1 MSAAWE
7 HHEKRIAGNQ
17 WLIAAAVMI
26 SALTAILDTTIVNVS
41 IPTIQAA
48 FGADIDQITW
58 VITGFLISSVVVVPM
73 TGWLSSLIGVKR
85 YYMISQVVFVAA
97 SMLCGLAW
105 NLPSLVFFRILQG
118 IGGGALLPVSL
129 SIMLEA
135 FPAEQTAQATAIFGL
150 GTILG
155 PIIGPTLGG
164 WLTENLSWR
173 WIFYVNLPIVAVGLF
188 MTWIAIKV
196 PQGREKTQRQ
206 PIDFWGLSFVTV
218 SLATLQVLL
227 QNGQREDWF
236 SSWYITAMAVV
247 SLAAGVLFVWWELR
261 VPHPFINLRI
271 FKDRNFTA
279 GVLLGVSVGAV
290 LFGSIFIIPIFC
302 AEILHYNAL
311 DIGLMLLPAAL
322 AAVPMFPIA
331 ARLVQKVDPRVL
343 CFLGFVGITLSNWL
357 NSHIDA
363 ETSRG
368 TLILYQAIR
377 SVCLPLVF
385 VPLSVIGLQ
394 FLPPRQKP
402 DASSLSNLTRTLA
415 GSLAVAALGSFI
427 VSRTQFHLARYAEYV
442 TQYGQQVAQRIAQYQ
457 SFFESRAGSDP
468 TLAHQQALAAIHN
481 VMQQQAAIASFDDT
495 FWVLMWASLAATLV
509 VFTARSTAASQRKL
523 DRQMRSADATRVG
536 RPAAILE

>member
-1 MSAAWE
+1 MSSWD
-7 HHEKRIAGNQ
+7 HHEKRIAGNK

-41 IPTIQAA
+41 IPTIQAG
-48 FGADIDQITW
+48 FGADLDQITW

-73 TGWLSSLIGVKR
+73 TGWLASLVGVKR
-85 YYMISQVVFVAA
+85 YYMLSQVVFVLA
-97 SMLCGLAW
+97 SMACGLAW

-173 WIFYVNLPIVAVGLF
+173 WIFFVNLPIVAVGLL

-196 PQGREKTQRQ
+196 PRGREKTERK
-206 PIDFWGLSFVTV
+206 PVDFWGLSFVTV

-236 SSWYITAMAVV
+236 NSWYITAMAVV
-247 SLAAGVLFVWWELR
+247 SLAAGILFVWWELR
-261 VPHPFINLRI
+261 VEHPFINLRI

-279 GVLLGVSVGAV
+279 GVLLGISVGAV
-290 LFGSIFIIPIFC
+290 LFGSIFIIPIYC

-322 AAVPMFPIA
+322 AAVPMFPIT
-331 ARLVQKVDPRVL
+331 ARLVQVVDPRIL
-343 CFLGFVGITLSNWL
+343 CFIGFAGVTLSNWL
-357 NSHIDA
+357 NSHLDA

-377 SVCLPLVF
+377 SACLPLVF

-427 VSRTQFHLARYAEYV
+427 VSRTQFHLTRYAEYI
-442 TQYGQQVAQRIAQYQ
+442 TQYSQIAAERISQYQ
-457 SFFESRAGSDP
+457 LFFERRAGSDP
-468 TLAHQQALAAIHN
+468 TIAHQQALATIHN
-481 VMQQQAAIASFDDT
+481 VMQQQAAIASFDDA
-495 FWVLMWASLAATLV
+495 FWVLMWAAAAATLV

-523 DRQMRSADATRVG
+523 DRQMGSTAPRPSPTPAGAT
-536 RPAAILE
+536 E